1 MPKTALLAVLALMT
15 LPTVSALAAGVAV
28 DRGSGPVATAGV
40 TVLRGEP
47 SRPKGSGAAEPEAVP
62 APTVIGGDKVWL
74 VDGDR
79 LVACRMVDT
88 IMVGVRAVQCAS
100 RSNPVDR

>member
-1 MPKTALLAVLALMT
+1 
-15 LPTVSALAAGVAV
+15 
-28 DRGSGPVATAGV
+28 
-40 TVLRGEP
+40 
-47 SRPKGSGAAEPEAVP
+47 VP

-79 LVACRMVDT
+79 LVACRMVNT